1 MIMIDNYP
9 DITKKCFINAPFDR
23 LQNEL
28 LELFT
33 GNRIQPEIGLE
44 GAWFWDCPFGNFE
57 KIARIFQEQ
66 GLDCT
71 LHAPFHDLA
80 PGGFDKRIVAL
91 TREKLGRAFALID
104 LFRPR
109 AIVCHLGFEENK
121 HQAQFDRWLET
132 SLSTWKP
139 LVELAASSGTKVHF
153 ENTYEQGSVAHKRL
167 LQELDAEN
175 VGFCLDTGH
184 LMAFAGT
191 GWRPWLKEL
200 GPWLGQLHLHD
211 NDTTTDAH
219 LALGAG
225 SFDFFDLFGYLKEN
239 NLRPLVTLEPHSR
252 QDLLHSLAY
261 IDKTGLFDL
270 LPK

>member
-1 MIMIDNYP
+1 MINDYP
-9 DITKKCFINAPFDR
+9 DITNRCFINAPFDR
-23 LQNEL
+23 LQSDL

-33 GNRIQPEIGLE
+33 ERQIQPEIGLE
-44 GAWFWDCPFGNFE
+44 GEWFWNCLPDDFE
-57 KIARIFQEQ
+57 KIALIFQQQ

-80 PGGFDKRIVAL
+80 PGGFEKKIVAL
-91 TREKLGRAFALID
+91 SREKLKRAFALIPV
-104 LFRPR
+104 FCPK
-109 AIVCHLGFEENK
+109 AIVCHLGFEANK
-121 HQAQFDRWLET
+121 HQSQFDRWLET
-132 SLSTWKP
+132 SLTTWKP
-139 LVELAASSGTKVHF
+139 LVELAASFGTRVHF
-153 ENTYEQGSVAHKRL
+153 ENTYELDPVAHKRL

-191 GWRPWLKEL
+191 GWRLWLEEL
-200 GPWLGQLHLHD
+200 TPWLGQLHLHD
-211 NDTTTDAH
+211 NDGTSDAH

-225 SFDFFDLFGYLKEN
+225 IFDFFDLFGYLKAN
-239 NLRPLVTLEPHSR
+239 DLRPLVTLEPHTK

-261 IDKTGLFDL
+261 IDQTGLFDL